1 MGIFILVIIFGAA
14 TQLAALRGAHFA
26 GLAAIAAIM
35 VLLDTSHIASSMIFA
50 GVTASEIW
58 SFEVLL
64 QKFAISFAVH
74 GGVFLA
80 GFALGRFLQARRDR
94 R

>member
-14 TQLAALRGAHFA
+14 TQLPQLRAIHFA
-26 GLAAIAAIM
+26 AMAAIAAVM
-35 VLLDTSHIASSMIFA
+35 VLLDTSNIANSMIFA
-50 GVTASEIW
+50 GVEANEIW

-64 QKFAISFAVH
+64 RKFAISFAIH

-80 GFALGRFLQARRDR
+80 GFGLGRFLAARRDKS
-94 R
+94 